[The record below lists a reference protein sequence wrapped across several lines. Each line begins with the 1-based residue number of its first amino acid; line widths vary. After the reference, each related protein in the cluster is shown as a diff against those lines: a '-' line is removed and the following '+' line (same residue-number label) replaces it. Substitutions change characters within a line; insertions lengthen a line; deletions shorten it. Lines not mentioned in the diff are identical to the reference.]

1 MIPVSDEKA
10 PMAVPSP
17 EWLTERGAELRPSK
31 DGKSYTVYFGGEPQY
46 LVIPVPAEGRHA
58 CRVSQ
63 TINGKRLDG
72 AATYATFDEAVRGGL
87 EDLRKALGW

>member
-1 MIPVSDEKA
+1 
-10 PMAVPSP
+10 MAVTTP
-17 EWLTERGAELRPSK
+17 EWLTQRSGELRPSK
-31 DGKSYTVYFGGEPQY
+31 DGHSWLVYFSGQMQY
-46 LVIPVPAEGRHA
+46 LIAPVPAGGKFA

-72 AATYATFDEAVRGGL
+72 STTYPSIEDAARGGL